1 MTEELSID
9 ANENRRQSFKASRS
23 LSTRKAEVESIR
35 EKFPSKVPVI
45 VERYRK
51 EESLPEID
59 KFKFLVPRDL
69 TLSQL
74 SHIIRVRLRVRQS
87 QAFFLFVSGGD
98 IPALS
103 ATLLQLHRK
112 YRDTDGFLYLTYSS
126 QETFGGLPDSAV

>member
-87 QAFFLFVSGGD
+87 QAFFSVCIWWRHTCPFSN
-98 IPALS
+98 S
-103 ATLLQLHRK
+103 
-112 YRDTDGFLYLTYSS
+112 LTTS
-126 QETFGGLPDSAV
+126 QEISRY